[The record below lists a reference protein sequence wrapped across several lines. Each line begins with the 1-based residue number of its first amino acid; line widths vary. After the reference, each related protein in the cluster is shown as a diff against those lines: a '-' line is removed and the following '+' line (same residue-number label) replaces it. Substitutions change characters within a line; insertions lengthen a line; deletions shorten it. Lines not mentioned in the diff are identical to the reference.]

1 MEGPLQVT
9 FRGKSLNAVC
19 SSAVSTLCTGG
30 GTFGDIGA
38 VEWEITVLCTLH
50 TLQQLTK

>member
-9 FRGKSLNAVC
+9 FRGKSLDAVC
-19 SSAVSTLCTGG
+19 SSAVSALWTGG
-30 GTFGDIGA
+30 GTFGD
-38 VEWEITVLCTLH
+38 ITVLCTLH